1 MTIKQI
7 SVFLENQP
15 GKLAELAAVP
25 NRKSIF
31 ALFP

>member
-15 GKLAELAAVP
+15 GKLAELAAVLSEQLP
-25 NRKSIF
+25 VF
-31 ALFP
+31 